1 MTGLPRSPLRAS
13 IWSGLACKVKSGAGV
28 PTGKIFDMEP
38 PFFFGMFPIYCRLQR
53 RVNQFSL
60 DIDPRSQRLVNRT
73 KICDH
78 QELLPLLCRQLAN
91 QRNSSLD
98 SVEHCCRLF
107 TVNAVLGVIL
117 RMCQDDPNLLEWPPF
132 AVSIHAKGHVRT

>member
-1 MTGLPRSPLRAS
+1 MTGLPRSPLS
-13 IWSGLACKVKSGAGV
+13 VSVWSGVACKVKSGAGV
-28 PTGKIFDMEP
+28 PAGNIFSMEP
-38 PFFFGMFPIYCRLQR
+38 PLFLRIFRNYCPLQR

-60 DIDPRSQRLVNRT
+60 DIDLRSQRLVYRT

-78 QELLPLLCRQLAN
+78 QQLLPLLRRQLAN

-98 SVEHCCRLF
+98 SIEHCCWLF

-117 RMCQDDPNLLEWPPF
+117 RMCQDDLNLLEWPPF
-132 AVSIHAKGHVRT
+132 AVSIH

>member
-13 IWSGLACKVKSGAGV
+13 VWSGLACKVKSGAGA
-28 PTGKIFDMEP
+28 PAGKIFDMEP
-38 PFFFGMFPIYCRLQR
+38 PLFCGMLRNYCPSQR
-53 RVNQFSL
+53 RLNQLSL

-73 KICDH
+73 KICNH

-98 SVEHCCRLF
+98 SVEHCCWLF
-107 TVNAVLGVIL
+107 TVNAILGVGL
-117 RMCQDDPNLLEWPPF
+117 RMCQNHPSLLEWPPF
-132 AVSIHAKGHVRT
+132 AVSIHAKSHVRT